1 MLFNDSKVASNCGR
15 KSIRKNSTKQKKI
28 TEKLSFFS
36 FSLFSHCAIVENI
49 VQKQE
54 LKHGI
59 FEYFLKCQN
68 ICLKLFILLPEN

>member
-1 MLFNDSKVASNCGR
+1 LR
-15 KSIRKNSTKQKKI
+15 KKKHPKKKI
-28 TEKLSFFS
+28 QPNRKKSPKKISFFS
-36 FSLFSHCAIVENI
+36 FSLFSHCATVENI

-68 ICLKLFILLPEN
+68 ICLKLFILLSEN